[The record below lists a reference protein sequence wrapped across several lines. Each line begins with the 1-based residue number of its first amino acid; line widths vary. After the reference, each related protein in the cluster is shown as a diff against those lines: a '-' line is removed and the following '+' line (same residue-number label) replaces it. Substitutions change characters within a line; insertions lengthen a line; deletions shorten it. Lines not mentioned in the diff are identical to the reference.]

1 MSASVR
7 PVTLLISALGG
18 EGGGVLTNWIVAA
31 AESLGLPVQSTS
43 IPGVAQRTGSTTYYV
58 EMMRAPPV
66 GGRRAIF
73 ALTPGIGDIDLF
85 VASELLEASRAV
97 AAGYVTPE
105 RTTVIASRHRHYVIN
120 EKVAMGDGRLSAERL
135 AVTVGAHARSCGLVD
150 MDALARRSGAMIN
163 AVMLGLIAG
172 SGLLPIPAEAFE
184 RAIEEEGKGVDANLR
199 GFRAGLAASRDEAP
213 ADKNGPSPAPPSW
226 PVAAEIPPEVAA
238 EISAEI
244 AEPARAIAMEAIRRL
259 AAYQDEAYARSYL
272 DRLKQVCAAERAAGG
287 DGAVARE
294 TARHLALRM
303 AYDDV
308 ARVAALKLD
317 RARLAA
323 IRAARG
329 AGDDT
334 PLAIHEFL
342 KPGIE
347 ELCALLPPRLGRGII
362 GFVERRGW
370 RDRLS
375 FGMKIQSRSVSGHLM
390 LLALSRL
397 KRLRRAGMRFADE
410 QAFIEAWL
418 ADIRAACAKSP
429 SLAREIAA
437 CAGLIKGYGE
447 THRRGKASYGTIAA
461 RVIRPA
467 LEGALAPD
475 TAADAVMNA
484 RVAALA
490 DPEGK
495 ALAACVAAIGEASRS

>member
-31 AESLGLPVQSTS
+31 AENLGLAVQSTS

-58 EMMRAPPV
+58 EMMRAPE
-66 GGRRAIF
+66 GRRPIL

-97 AAGYVTPE
+97 AAGYVTPA
-105 RTTVIASRHRHYVIN
+105 RTAVIASRHRHYVIN

-135 AVTVGAHARSCGLVD
+135 AATVGANARSCTLVD
-150 MDALARRSGAMIN
+150 MDALARRGGAMIN

-172 SGLLPIPAEAFE
+172 SGLLPIPADAFE
-184 RAIEEEGKGVDANLR
+184 RAIEEEGKGIDANLR
-199 GFRAGLAASRDEAP
+199 GFRAGLAASRDEMPARADEPPPAP
-213 ADKNGPSPAPPSW
+213 VPPSW
-226 PVAAEIPPEVAA
+226 PVAAEIAPEIAA

-244 AEPARAIAMEAIRRL
+244 AEPARAIAIEAMRRL

-272 DRLKQVCAAERAAGG
+272 ERLKQVCAAERAVGG

-294 TARHLALRM
+294 TARQLALRM

-308 ARVAALKLD
+308 VRVAELKLD

-323 IRAARG
+323 IRVARG
-329 AGDDT
+329 AGDDA

-347 ELCALLPPRLGRGII
+347 ELCALLPARLGRGIM

-375 FGMKIQSRSVSGHLM
+375 FGMKIQSRSVSGHLA

-397 KRLRRAGMRFADE
+397 KRFRRGSMRFSDE

-418 ADIRAACAKSP
+418 ADIRAACGKS
-429 SLAREIAA
+429 SALAREIAA

-447 THRRGKASYGTIAA
+447 THRRGRASYGAIATG
-461 RVIRPA
+461 VVRPA
-467 LEGALAPD
+467 LDGTLAAD
-475 TAADAVMNA
+475 KAVDAVMNA
-484 RVAALA
+484 RIAALA
-490 DPEGK
+490 DPEGR
-495 ALAACVAAIGEASRS
+495 ALAACIAAIGETSR